1 MAKAQIIKEDSLKR
15 LKNYL
20 LENIERLDAERIV
33 LEAETNQEQSHHRN
47 QSVLDSQNL
56 RLRDCYSEREV
67 YHSCLCAIQRNI
79 TEIEI

>member
-1 MAKAQIIKEDSLKR
+1 MAKAEIIKEDSVTR
-15 LKNYL
+15 LKNYM

-33 LEAETNQEQSHHRN
+33 LEAETEQEKGHRQNQG
-47 QSVLDSQNL
+47 VLDSQRL

-67 YHSCLCAIQRNI
+67 YHACLCQIQRNI

>member
-1 MAKAQIIKEDSLKR
+1 MAKAQIITEDSLKR
-15 LKNYL
+15 LKQFM
-20 LENIERLDAERIV
+20 LENIERLDTERIV
-33 LEAETNQEQSHHRN
+33 LEAETAQERNHRTN
-47 QSVLDSQNL
+47 EQVIKSQNL